1 MPPAAVATSFPGN
14 RSHGKVDTIVSYR
27 NIRKNVDCIEAQRV
41 MYVFQQLQRRLLLL
55 GGFNALTTEQFKQ
68 FPPSCH
74 KLRELVISE
83 DVDTNVLSDV
93 TREALRDVSADPKLC
108 QLLRRKLEPRVAK
121 QVDLINE
128 LRMGMFG
135 K

>member
-1 MPPAAVATSFPGN
+1 MPPAAVASPIGVSRGQIKAET
-14 RSHGKVDTIVSYR
+14 VVSYR

-74 KLRELVISE
+74 KLRELVMKSKDE
-83 DVDTNVLSDV
+83 SVDAALLSDV
-93 TREALRDVSADPKLC
+93 TREALRDVSATE
-108 QLLRRKLEPRVAK
+108 LEIHPVNGWM
-121 QVDLINE
+121 D
-128 LRMGMFG
+128 GWFHHG
-135 K
+135 